1 MLFLKPL
8 FAVSGLGL
16 LAMIALVGYDV
27 YLALELERLN
37 RRAEV
42 VLPVRRSVER
52 AVNGRA
58 RIP

>member
-1 MLFLKPL
+1 MLFLKLL

-58 RIP
+58 RLP

>member
-1 MLFLKPL
+1 MLFLKLL

-16 LAMIALVGYDV
+16 LAMVAMVGYDI

-52 AVNGRA
+52 AVNGRM
-58 RIP
+58 RHR

>member
-1 MLFLKPL
+1 MLFLKLL

-42 VLPVRRSVER
+42 VLPVRRS
-52 AVNGRA
+52 AGRTLDGGV
-58 RIP
+58 RRP

>member
-1 MLFLKPL
+1 MLFLKLL

>member
-1 MLFLKPL
+1 MLFLKLL

-16 LAMIALVGYDV
+16 LAMVAMVGYDI

-42 VLPVRRSVER
+42 VLPVRRSVGPTLDGGLR
-52 AVNGRA
+52 HR
-58 RIP
+58 

>member
-1 MLFLKPL
+1 MLFLRLL

-16 LAMIALVGYDV
+16 IAMVAMVGYDI

-37 RRAEV
+37 RHAAV

-52 AVNGRA
+52 TVNDRM
-58 RIP
+58 RRP

>member
-1 MLFLKPL
+1 MLFLKLL

-27 YLALELERLN
+27 YLALEPERLN

>member
-1 MLFLKPL
+1 MLFLKLL

-16 LAMIALVGYDV
+16 LAMVAMVGYDI

-37 RRAEV
+37 RVAEV
-42 VLPVRRSVER
+42 ALPVRRSVER

-58 RIP
+58 RLP

>member
-1 MLFLKPL
+1 MLFLKLL

-16 LAMIALVGYDV
+16 LAMVAMVGYDI

-42 VLPVRRSVER
+42 VLPVRRSVGPKLDGGLR
-52 AVNGRA
+52 R
-58 RIP
+58 P

>member
-1 MLFLKPL
+1 MLFLKLL

-16 LAMIALVGYDV
+16 VAMIAMVGYDI

-37 RRAEV
+37 RGAKV
-42 VLPVRRSVER
+42 ALPVRRSVER

-58 RIP
+58 RLP

>member
-1 MLFLKPL
+1 MLFLKLL

-16 LAMIALVGYDV
+16 LAMVAMVGYDI

-42 VLPVRRSVER
+42 VLPVRRC
-52 AVNGRA
+52 AGRTLDGGV
-58 RIP
+58 RHP

>member
-1 MLFLKPL
+1 MLFLKLL

-42 VLPVRRSVER
+42 VLQVRRSVER

>member
-1 MLFLKPL
+1 MLFLRLL

-16 LAMIALVGYDV
+16 IAMVAMVGYDI

-37 RRAEV
+37 RHAEV

-52 AVNGRA
+52 TVNDRM
-58 RIP
+58 RRP

>member
-1 MLFLKPL
+1 MLFLKLL

-16 LAMIALVGYDV
+16 LAMIALVGYDI

-42 VLPVRRSVER
+42 VLPIRRSD
-52 AVNGRA
+52 GRTLDGGV
-58 RIP
+58 RHR